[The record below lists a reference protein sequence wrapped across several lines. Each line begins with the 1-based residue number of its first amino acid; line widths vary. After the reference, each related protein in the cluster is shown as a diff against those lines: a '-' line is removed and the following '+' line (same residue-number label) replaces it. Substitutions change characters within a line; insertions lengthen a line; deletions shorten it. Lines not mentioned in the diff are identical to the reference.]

1 MAVDIHSDEG
11 RTIRQLIPLSTLPS
25 QVFAQLCSQLEVEYA
40 ERGQALFKRGDED
53 SRLYYLLNGSINLQ
67 VDALKIETIEA
78 GTDSARFA
86 LAHQIPRKVDA
97 IAANKI
103 QFLTMDVNIIKSIQ
117 DTTYDENEQDMIVEE
132 MEEDSDD
139 WMTTLLRSPIFRNLP
154 PANLQKLLI
163 SLEEVNF
170 KAGEVIIEQG
180 EQGNYY
186 YIIKKGQALIS
197 RKPSP
202 SAKEIKLARL
212 GDLDSFGEDALISG
226 EPRNVTITA
235 MTEMTLLRLAKDQ
248 FIALIKQPSLK
259 YIDYSEMMEYV
270 DKGADLIDVRGPD
283 EYKRYHL
290 PHSVSVPFF
299 SLRMYLK
306 TLNRQHPIIVVCKNG
321 RTSEAAAFVLLRHK
335 FTALILQ
342 GGLDALDQ
350 ELLKSPASFAIDDGV
365 ETGNFTE
372 AATEIKLDESS
383 EHQEVAVKEDEDA
396 NEEALRG
403 TIESLTIRCQTLEAE
418 KAALE
423 IKCASMRRHL
433 ESMKAEIDRLK
444 NAAS

>member
-170 KAGEVIIEQG
+170 KAGEVIIQQG
-180 EQGNYY
+180 EAG
-186 YIIKKGQALIS
+186 
-197 RKPSP
+197 
-202 SAKEIKLARL
+202 KL
-212 GDLDSFGEDALISG
+212 
-226 EPRNVTITA
+226 
-235 MTEMTLLRLAKDQ
+235 LLHHQKRT
-248 FIALIKQPSLK
+248 
-259 YIDYSEMMEYV
+259 
-270 DKGADLIDVRGPD
+270 GADQ
-283 EYKRYHL
+283 
-290 PHSVSVPFF
+290 S
-299 SLRMYLK
+299 
-306 TLNRQHPIIVVCKNG
+306 
-321 RTSEAAAFVLLRHK
+321 
-335 FTALILQ
+335 
-342 GGLDALDQ
+342 
-350 ELLKSPASFAIDDGV
+350 
-365 ETGNFTE
+365 
-372 AATEIKLDESS
+372 
-383 EHQEVAVKEDEDA
+383 
-396 NEEALRG
+396 
-403 TIESLTIRCQTLEAE
+403 
-418 KAALE
+418 
-423 IKCASMRRHL
+423 
-433 ESMKAEIDRLK
+433 
-444 NAAS
+444 